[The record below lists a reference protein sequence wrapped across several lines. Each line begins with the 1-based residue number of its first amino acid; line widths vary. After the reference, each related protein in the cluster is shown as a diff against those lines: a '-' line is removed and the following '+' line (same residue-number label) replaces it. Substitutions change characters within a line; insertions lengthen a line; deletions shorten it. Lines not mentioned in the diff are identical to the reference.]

1 MAVDALDEVGAP
13 SKPTPEM
20 FWEVYVYG
28 KSLEN
33 ILWGVLPRDHGQ
45 PGPFPISEHSKSKK
59 SGAWKLRIRLDW
71 SSKIDQGWTLSDSK
85 TVWALGN

>member
-13 SKPTPEM
+13 SKSIPEN

-33 ILWGVLPRDHGQ
+33 FLWGVLPRDHGQ
-45 PGPFPISEHSKSKK
+45 PGPFPLSEPPKIQKIRV
-59 SGAWKLRIRLDW
+59 WKLRIRLDW
-71 SSKIDQGWTLSDSK
+71 RSKIDQGWTLSDSK